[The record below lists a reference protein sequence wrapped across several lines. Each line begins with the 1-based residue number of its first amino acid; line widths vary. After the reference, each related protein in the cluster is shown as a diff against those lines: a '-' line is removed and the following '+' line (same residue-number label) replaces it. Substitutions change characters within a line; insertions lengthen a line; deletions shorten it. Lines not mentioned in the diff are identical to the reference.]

1 MNRPRIPAP
10 TGAIDM
16 QMGRAEWA
24 QLLFLSL
31 IWGASFF
38 LIAIAVT
45 GLPVVTIVT
54 LRVGIAAA
62 VLWLVVAL
70 TGRALP
76 REPGIWGAFLVMG
89 LLNNVLPFGL
99 IVWGQTA
106 IPSGLA
112 SILNATTPLWTVIV
126 SSALLSDE
134 AATPAKVA
142 GVVLGLAGVAVM
154 IGLDTL
160 SGLGHAILP
169 QLAILG
175 AALSYA
181 FAGTFGRR
189 FRRMGVDPITTSAG
203 MVSGSTLIL
212 LPVMLAVDGWP
223 APDVPLPVWLSV
235 ATLGILCTGLAYVLY
250 FRILAR
256 AGATNLSLVTFLV
269 PVSAIL
275 LGWLF
280 LNETL
285 GPAHLLGVG
294 MIAAGLAL
302 IDGRLTRRRAA

>member
-10 TGAIDM
+10 TAAIDA

-24 QLLFLSL
+24 HLLLLSL
-31 IWGASFF
+31 IWGGSFF

-45 GLPVVTIVT
+45 GLPVLTIVT
-54 LRVGIAAA
+54 LRVGVAAV

-70 TGRALP
+70 SGARLP
-76 REPGIWGAFLVMG
+76 RDPAIWGAFLVMG
-89 LLNNVLPFGL
+89 FLNNVVPFGL

-126 SSALLSDE
+126 TSAFLSDE
-134 AATPAKVA
+134 SATPAKLA
-142 GVVLGLAGVAVM
+142 GVVLGLGGVAVM

-160 SGLGHAILP
+160 AGLGHAVLP

-175 AALSYA
+175 AAISYA
-181 FAGTFGRR
+181 FAGTYGRR

-212 LPVMLAVDGWP
+212 LPVMLAVDGLP
-223 APDVPLPVWLSV
+223 GAEVPGTVWLSV
-235 ATLGILCTGLAYVLY
+235 ILLGVICTGLAYVLY

-280 LNETL
+280 LNESL
-285 GPAHLLGVG
+285 GMAHLVGVLI
-294 MIAAGLAL
+294 IAAGLAL
-302 IDGRLTRRRAA
+302 IDGRLTRRLFA

>member
-70 TGRALP
+70 TGRTLP
-76 REPGIWGAFLVMG
+76 RDPGIWGAFLVMG
-89 LLNNVLPFGL
+89 LLNNVVPFGL

-223 APDVPLPVWLSV
+223 GPDVPLPVWLSV

-280 LNETL
+280 LAETL

>member
-89 LLNNVLPFGL
+89 LLNSS
-99 IVWGQTA
+99 
-106 IPSGLA
+106 SG
-112 SILNATTPLWTVIV
+112 
-126 SSALLSDE
+126 DR
-134 AATPAKVA
+134 
-142 GVVLGLAGVAVM
+142 
-154 IGLDTL
+154 
-160 SGLGHAILP
+160 
-169 QLAILG
+169 
-175 AALSYA
+175 
-181 FAGTFGRR
+181 RR
-189 FRRMGVDPITTSAG
+189 FP
-203 MVSGSTLIL
+203 
-212 LPVMLAVDGWP
+212 
-223 APDVPLPVWLSV
+223 
-235 ATLGILCTGLAYVLY
+235 
-250 FRILAR
+250 R
-256 AGATNLSLVTFLV
+256 AS
-269 PVSAIL
+269 PRS
-275 LGWLF
+275 
-280 LNETL
+280 
-285 GPAHLLGVG
+285 
-294 MIAAGLAL
+294 
-302 IDGRLTRRRAA
+302 